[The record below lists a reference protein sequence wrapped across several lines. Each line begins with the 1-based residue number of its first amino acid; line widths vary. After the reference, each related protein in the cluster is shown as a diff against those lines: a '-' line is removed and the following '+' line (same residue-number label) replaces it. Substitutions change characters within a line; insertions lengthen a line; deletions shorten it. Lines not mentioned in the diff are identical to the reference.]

1 MSFLHPWLLLG
12 ALGAA
17 VPVLLHLFGRR
28 RPRRVQFSSLMLIQ
42 QAQRERT
49 ALMRARQLLLMAL
62 RALAIVLLSL
72 AAAQPVWRGHG
83 RPGHPVVV
91 LDDTPSMR
99 AMDTLGLLRR
109 ANGNPRAALQE
120 ATALVP
126 GEPRGVLL
134 TDMVRPARDEAGA
147 GDRGRYRAVDNAP
160 VLAGAGARAG
170 GDDESVVFF
179 TDLQASSWVT
189 PATLPLGRQVA
200 IVDCG
205 RDTRNRSL
213 IGLETREPTAIAGRP
228 TDIVVTGR
236 ATTGPLG
243 PVPVRVLAD
252 GREIGTVAL
261 NMDVEPAQALCEW
274 RPDGPGLRRVEAVLP
289 EDAMPGDNRFYAVVP
304 VRQRLRVLILGDGPA
319 QRLVRLALAPT
330 PQSPVAVRTM
340 AALPE
345 ALDANTAIVSKR
357 PTVDET
363 NRLRQAAAR
372 GLGLVLLTPQLSSAI
387 VQALTGDAE
396 LTLGPVRPG
405 PLHISEFDVFRPPL
419 RPFADPQAGDLKQP
433 EFRKV
438 PDLQVQPTHWRTAA
452 RFEDGS
458 PAMAAR
464 AHTVLVNL
472 PLDPQQTNLPQQT
485 VFVPLMHRLVG
496 FAAGGETGA
505 ASVLVG
511 QALGPSAGA
520 AADRPGF
527 QRLAA
532 ASGAQRETLL
542 AVNLNPAEG
551 DLRRTTPE
559 HVRHCLQGNVT
570 VVRPGPDGAV
580 ELPPL
585 AAAGLHLAGPL
596 LVLVLLLLLA
606 ELALS
611 QGLRWPIFSR
621 RGKP

>member
-49 ALMRARQLLLMAL
+49 ALMRARQLLLMVL

-99 AMDTLGLLRR
+99 AMDTQGLFPR
-109 ANGNPRAALQE
+109 ANGDPRAALQG
-120 ATALVP
+120 AVRLVP

-134 TDMVRPARDEAGA
+134 IDMAYPTGDEAGV

-179 TDLQASSWVT
+179 TDLQATSWLT
-189 PATLPLGRQVA
+189 PATLLLSRQVV

-205 RDTRNRSL
+205 RDTPNRSL

-236 ATTGPLG
+236 ATTGPSG
-243 PVPVRVLAD
+243 PVPVRVLVD

-261 NMDVEPAQALCEW
+261 NMDVEPAQAICEW
-274 RPDGPGLRRVEAVLP
+274 RPDRPGLKRVEAVLP
-289 EDAMPGDNRFYAVVP
+289 EDAMAGDNRFYAVVP
-304 VRQRLRVLILGDGPA
+304 VRQRLQVLILGDGPA
-319 QRLVRLALAPT
+319 ERLMRLALAPT
-330 PQSPVAVRTM
+330 AQSPVAVRSV

-345 ALDANTAIVSKR
+345 ALDADAIVVSKR
-357 PTVDET
+357 PTEDET
-363 NRLRQAAAR
+363 KRLQQAKAR

-396 LTLGPVRPG
+396 LALGPVRPG

-419 RPFADPQAGDLKQP
+419 RPFANPQAGDLKQP
-433 EFRKV
+433 EFRHV
-438 PDLQVQPTHWRTAA
+438 PDLQVRPTHWRVAA

-458 PAMAAR
+458 AAMAAR

-496 FAAGGETGA
+496 FAAGDDAQAGSA
-505 ASVLVG
+505 LVG
-511 QALGPSAGA
+511 QALGSSPAPA
-520 AADRPGF
+520 RPGF

-532 ASGAQRETLL
+532 ATGAQRESVY
-542 AVNLNPAEG
+542 AVDLDPAEG

-559 HVRHCLQGNVT
+559 HVRRCLQGNVI

-580 ELPPL
+580 KLPPL
-585 AAAGLHLAGPL
+585 TAAGLHLAGPL
-596 LVLVLLLLLA
+596 LVLVFLLLLA